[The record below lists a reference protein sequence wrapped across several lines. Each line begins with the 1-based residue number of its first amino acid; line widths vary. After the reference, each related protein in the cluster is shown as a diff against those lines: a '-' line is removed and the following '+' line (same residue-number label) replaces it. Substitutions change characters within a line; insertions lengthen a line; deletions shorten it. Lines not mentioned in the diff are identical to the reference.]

1 MCSGGGGGEVGE
13 QEVLS
18 RRWRRWRRMCTG
30 GGVGGGV
37 EQEVEEV
44 EVEEVCYMIERLS
57 LTVFT
62 TCN

>member
-1 MCSGGGGGEVGE
+1 VEEVE
-13 QEVLS
+13 EDVY
-18 RRWRRWRRMCTG
+18 RWRCRRRWRRMCTG

-44 EVEEVCYMIERLS
+44 EVEEVCYMKERLS

>member
-1 MCSGGGGGEVGE
+1 
-13 QEVLS
+13 
-18 RRWRRWRRMCTG
+18 MCTG

-44 EVEEVCYMIERLS
+44 EVEEVCYMKERLS